1 MSGCGITVLH
11 PVILQNAEEKNL
23 KSYNLI
29 FIDKSLKKLIG
40 TYQAS
45 IPLRNGNLMMKCE
58 NIQQMSQLLNA
69 RFLSDGVKSVQI
81 VTSVVQ
87 PAGDKRVNYRVP
99 PDLKEEDLL
108 ENLEHQ
114 KVTYIKR
121 FKNKDSGWS
130 TTVFLQFSFPRLPT
144 EVRVE
149 YLLFKVKSCIPKP
162 LRCFNCNRFGHVASN
177 CHGKKRC
184 SNCGGEHEWKQC
196 SALVKCPNCAGE
208 HSASDKICPR
218 FTKESVVLKIKHTH
232 NLTYAEACKQYSK
245 TQVSASIPRFT
256 NSDFPPLPLNS
267 SCSRNMDI
275 DHRLPVNI
283 SYDHT
288 TTDSTLSERHSGDEN
303 CPSGLMLGNPVL
315 FLAFSAD
322 VINQA
327 ISVKE
332 KNEPID
338 LFKIITDAAGGR
350 MGLPVEAEQLK
361 ALFS

>member
-1 MSGCGITVLH
+1 VDDSLASSDYYREPPRKAQRLKRKAMSGCGITVLH

-256 NSDFPPLPLNS
+256 NSDFPPSPELQLQSKYGHRS
-267 SCSRNMDI
+267 SSPCQ
-275 DHRLPVNI
+275 HKL
-283 SYDHT
+283 
-288 TTDSTLSERHSGDEN
+288 
-303 CPSGLMLGNPVL
+303 
-315 FLAFSAD
+315 
-322 VINQA
+322 
-327 ISVKE
+327 
-332 KNEPID
+332 
-338 LFKIITDAAGGR
+338 
-350 MGLPVEAEQLK
+350 
-361 ALFS
+361 